1 MNNCGVPAVRSQF
14 EEVVA
19 HIMRNAKLNTA
30 VIERVCGVQ
39 RRRRRIQRERQAVA
53 VCKCKSE

>member
-1 MNNCGVPAVRSQF
+1 MNNCGVPAVRAQF

-19 HIMRNAKLNTA
+19 NITSNAKLSTA
-30 VIERVCGVQ
+30 VIERVSGVQ

>member
-1 MNNCGVPAVRSQF
+1 MNNCGVPAVRAQF
-14 EEVVA
+14 EEAVV
-19 HIMRNAKLNTA
+19 HIMRNAKLSTA